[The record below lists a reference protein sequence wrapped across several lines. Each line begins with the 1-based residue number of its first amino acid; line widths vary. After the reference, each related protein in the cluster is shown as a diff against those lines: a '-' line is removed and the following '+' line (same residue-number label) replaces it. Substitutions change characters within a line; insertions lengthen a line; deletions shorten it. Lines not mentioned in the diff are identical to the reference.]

1 MSRNKIC
8 LCGLLACAALA
19 FTSAGCRKRGEHT
32 VHQHRIDG
40 SKRVILGPGPQLA
53 KMRVVPSVG
62 NCAPRADN
70 LVTFG
75 ACCNATPCSGQCVA
89 TVEGK
94 VECACFDVK
103 GGCPTG
109 LVCSKI
115 RRGCVTPKEAQLP

>member
-40 SKRVILGPGPQLA
+40 SKRVILVRARSLRRCGWSLRSGTVRA
-53 KMRVVPSVG
+53 
-62 NCAPRADN
+62 ADN

-75 ACCNATPCSGQCVA
+75 ACCNATPCSDSA
-89 TVEGK
+89 WR
-94 VECACFDVK
+94 
-103 GGCPTG
+103 P
-109 LVCSKI
+109 
-115 RRGCVTPKEAQLP
+115 RRAKWSVLASM